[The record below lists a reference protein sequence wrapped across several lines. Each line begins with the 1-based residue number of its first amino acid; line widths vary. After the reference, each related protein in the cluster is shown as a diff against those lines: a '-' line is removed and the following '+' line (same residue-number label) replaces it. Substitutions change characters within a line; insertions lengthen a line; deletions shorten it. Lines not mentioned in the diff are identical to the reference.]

1 MNKYEEAGLD
11 EYEILSAHDERTCP
25 ICSKMNGKHFKLS
38 EAEAGVNY
46 PPLHSNC
53 RCAVLGV
60 IK

>member
-25 ICSKMNGKHFKLS
+25 ICSKMNGKRFKI
-38 EAEAGVNY
+38 AEMVVGENA
-46 PPLHSNC
+46 PPFHTNC
-53 RCAVLGV
+53 RCSVLGV

>member
-11 EYEILSAHDERTCP
+11 EYEILSAQDERTCP
-25 ICSKMNGKHFKLS
+25 ICSKLNGKRFKLS
-38 EAEAGVNY
+38 EAEAGVNF

>member
-1 MNKYEEAGLD
+1 
-11 EYEILSAHDERTCP
+11 
-25 ICSKMNGKHFKLS
+25 MNGKRFKLS